1 MKLPAQAIAIA
12 FASGIAIDLW
22 SLITNRACPREFVFG
37 EAAAALLLMA
47 VAVFLL
53 SRQFLRGATLFSLA
67 TALAGPQITAQRNS
81 AKP

>member
-37 EAAAALLLMA
+37 EAATATAQFTFLLMETIWKFRA
-47 VAVFLL
+47 SWRARK
-53 SRQFLRGATLFSLA
+53 SRLR
-67 TALAGPQITAQRNS
+67 
-81 AKP
+81 